1 MHGSARCTICGTLT
15 SAYIPIGRWSGG
27 TIYAC
32 EDIHEKEARAQL
44 GRLRQ
49 SDAAM
54 GNKNA
59 RKRQTAESEKGE

>member
-1 MHGSARCTICGTLT
+1 MNGSSRCTICGTVT
-15 SAYIPIGRWSGG
+15 SAYITIGRWSGG

-54 GNKNA
+54 GNQNA
-59 RKRQTAESEKGE
+59 RKRKATK